1 MPLRIAIVLQ
11 IEYRFFSSRVS
22 SGKMIGWK
30 PRRIRTKFISSRA
43 VYIHPFYNG
52 NGRTARL
59 LMNFVLM
66 RRGFQPIILP
76 EETRDEKKRYS
87 IWRTIAIR
95 KGIGMPKPFF

>member
-1 MPLRIAIVLQ
+1 MLSYVKNFLNLCC
-11 IEYRFFSSRVS
+11 
-22 SGKMIGWK
+22 G
-30 PRRIRTKFISSRA
+30 